1 MLYDRG
7 TLNKNGDIMD
17 YQRTQDL
24 NEQDDFTTQHQANRD
39 DALKMFK
46 DTAELV
52 KQSVEHF
59 IVEGRQN
66 DSIVNVNY
74 VQKVAKGL
82 NTLEGLAHYVYQD
95 PEDDN
100 NYFEY
105 NFTEEINVIKKEL
118 GIEVEV

>member
-1 MLYDRG
+1 
-7 TLNKNGDIMD
+7 MD
-17 YQRTQDL
+17 YQRTQDIQ
-24 NEQDDFTTQHQANRD
+24 EQDGFTTQHQANRD

-52 KQSVEHF
+52 KQSIEHYIF
-59 IVEGRQN
+59 EACTPIGAFTTSEYV
-66 DSIVNVNY
+66 VNINN
-74 VQKVAKGL
+74 VQAVAKGL

-105 NFTEEINVIKKEL
+105 NFTNEVNVIKEDL
-118 GIEVEV
+118 GLEDKS

>member
-52 KQSVEHF
+52 KQSIEHF

-82 NTLEGLAHYVYQD
+82 NTLEGLANYVYQD

>member
-1 MLYDRG
+1 
-7 TLNKNGDIMD
+7 MD
-17 YQRTQDL
+17 YQRTQDIQ
-24 NEQDDFTTQHQANRD
+24 EQDGFTTQHQANRD

-82 NTLEGLAHYVYQD
+82 NTLEGLANYVYQD